1 MFAHDLIVARAGGVG
16 IGGHSADLGS
26 IGRVEL
32 EPGDEVCGMA
42 DEAAALSAAAAGP
55 VEVVDVEQRRVRR
68 PLDLVRV
75 VGLTLV
81 LALLAGLGTL
91 ARDTVAGANSDVSR
105 LLGEVPQLLIRALS
119 LVGTVGALALPVAL
133 VIRELLRSHL
143 RRLIEGLFTGL
154 IAIGVIG
161 ALDLAISGGSTTSL
175 HQALTT
181 VGNSSAV
188 RPLDAYLAA
197 VFALAVVV
205 GVAAEPT
212 WRTVFWVVTGIYM
225 VSAFAAAQASLLA
238 LVASPT
244 VGVFVAIAV
253 RYMIGSPN
261 VRPNAARIADAL
273 NGQKLHIV
281 RMERTTPPGEDYR
294 TYLATDATGRC
305 RQVVALDRDLAASG
319 AVYSL
324 YRRFR
329 LRADVALPAALSLE
343 GVAERRAVLALAA
356 QDAGVPVPRL
366 LAGAPCGPECIT
378 LAYELVDGAPLDQAS
393 DAQLTEVWHAVA
405 TLHRCRITHRSLTV
419 GRLRVDARGELVLP
433 ILTDG
438 DVFAADTPILLDRA
452 QLLVTTA
459 LLAGAERAVS
469 VARSALSEQE
479 LAACL
484 PMLQPIA
491 LSRATRAALKKH
503 PGALEALRDQIEHQT
518 ARELPPPARVERFR
532 PRTVITIVAALVAGY
547 LLIGQLGSVDLATVF
562 STAQWKWVP
571 LVLVASAATY
581 VAAAVSLSG
590 FVREKL
596 SFPRTLLTQLAASF
610 AGFVTPPSV
619 GGLAVNVRYL
629 RTSGL
634 SSGGAATSV
643 ALSQVVNAVVHA
655 VLLIVFTAATG
666 SASHPHL
673 PIPSW
678 VFIAVGGLAAIIGI
692 LLAVPATRRSVLA
705 RALPPLRE
713 ALPRLL
719 DLLSSPMKL
728 TEALVGTVLLNACY
742 IGALWFSVRA
752 FGGDTALI
760 AVAVVY
766 LAGAAVA
773 SVAPTPGGLGA
784 VEVALSTGLTAAGMP
799 GAAAV
804 SAVLLFRIATY
815 WLPVPAG
822 WVAMHALEQL
832 HAL

>member
-1 MFAHDLIVARAGGVG
+1 MG
-16 IGGHSADLGS
+16 
-26 IGRVEL
+26 
-32 EPGDEVCGMA
+32 
-42 DEAAALSAAAAGP
+42 DEAADISAAAVGP
-55 VEVVDVEQRRVRR
+55 VEVIDVEPRRVRR

-81 LALLAGLGTL
+81 LTLIAVLGTV
-91 ARDTVAGANSDVSR
+91 ARDTVSGANSDVTR
-105 LLGEVPQLLIRALS
+105 LLGDVPHLLYRALS
-119 LVGTVGALALPVAL
+119 LVGTVGALVLPIAL
-133 VIRELLRSHL
+133 VVRELHRSHL
-143 RRLIEGLFTGL
+143 RRLIEGLLTGL
-154 IAIGVIG
+154 VAIGVIG
-161 ALDLAISGGSTTSL
+161 ALDLAISAASKSSL
-175 HQALTT
+175 HHVLTT
-181 VGNSSAV
+181 VGSSSAA

-197 VFALAVVV
+197 LFALAVVV
-205 GVAAEPT
+205 GIGAEPT
-212 WRTVFWVVTGIYM
+212 WRAIFWVGTGIYM
-225 VSAFAAAQASLLA
+225 LSALAAAQASVLA

-244 VGVFVAIAV
+244 IGVFVATAV
-253 RYMIGSPN
+253 RYVVGSPN
-261 VRPNAARIADAL
+261 VRPNAASIADAL
-273 NGQKLHIV
+273 NAQKLRIV
-281 RMERTTPPGEDYR
+281 RMERTTSSGQNYR
-294 TYLATDATGRC
+294 TYLATDATGRP
-305 RQVVALDRDLAASG
+305 RYVVALDRDLVASG
-319 AVYSL
+319 AVYSV
-324 YRRFR
+324 YRRIR
-329 LRADVALPAALSLE
+329 LRADIALPAALSLE

-356 QDAGVPVPRL
+356 QGAGVPVPAL
-366 LAGAPCGPECIT
+366 LAGVPCGPECIT
-378 LAYELVDGAPLDQAS
+378 LAYEVVDGAPLDAAS
-393 DAQLTEVWHAVA
+393 DAQLAEVWREVA
-405 TLHRCRITHRSLTV
+405 ALHRRRITHRGLTV
-419 GRLRVDARGELVLP
+419 GRLQVDPHGKVVLP

-438 DVFAADTPILLDRA
+438 DVFAADTRILLDRA
-452 QLLVTTA
+452 QVLVTTA
-459 LLAGAERAVS
+459 LLADAERAVG
-469 VARSALSEQE
+469 VARSSLTEQE

-484 PMLQPIA
+484 PLLQPIA
-491 LSRATRAALKKH
+491 LSRATRGALKKH
-503 PGALEALRDQIEHQT
+503 PGLLDALRDQIERQT
-518 ARELPPPARVERFR
+518 ARELPPPVRVERFR

-562 STAQWKWVP
+562 SSARWGWVP
-571 LVLVASAATY
+571 LVLVASAGSY

-596 SFPRTLLTQLAASF
+596 SFPRTLLAQLAASF

-619 GGLAVNVRYL
+619 GGVAVNVRYL

-634 SSGGAATSV
+634 PTSGAATSV

-666 SASHPHL
+666 SASHPNL

-678 VFIAVGGLAAIIGI
+678 VFIAVGGLAAIVGI
-692 LLAVPATRRSVLA
+692 LLAVPVTRHWVLA
-705 RALPPLRE
+705 RAMPPLRE

-728 TEALVGTVLLNACY
+728 IEAVGGTLLLNACY

-752 FGGDTALI
+752 FDDGVALT

-804 SAVLLFRIATY
+804 SAVLLFRIGTY

-822 WVAMHALEQL
+822 WLAMRALQQRHAL
-832 HAL
+832 